1 MNILSKEN
9 FKFKKKTLLDCK
21 ILSVQSPS
29 PINKSNSVPYCNKIA
44 LNNFFSLLRCLVKSA
59 AQKLKSA
66 TIL

>member
-21 ILSVQSPS
+21 ILSVQSP
-29 PINKSNSVPYCNKIA
+29 INKSNSVPYCNLIA
-44 LNNFFSLLRCLVKSA
+44 LNNFFSLLSCLVKSA